1 VTAFL
6 LITIFLS
13 IILIVIYVNDKN
25 DYYIVKKEP
34 LKINEKEAISF
45 DSIENA
51 VDNYETNS

>member
-6 LITIFLS
+6 LITTFLS

-45 DSIENA
+45 DSIESA